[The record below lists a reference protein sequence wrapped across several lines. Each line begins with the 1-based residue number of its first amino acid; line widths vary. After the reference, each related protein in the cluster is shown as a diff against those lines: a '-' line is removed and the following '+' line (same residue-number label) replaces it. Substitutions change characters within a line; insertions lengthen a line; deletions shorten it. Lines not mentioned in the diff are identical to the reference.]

1 MKKLTTILFQYKIFP
16 VLMFLVSTGLGILV
30 ITQNILIAD
39 FLAKIIRHQFQGLWI
54 VLFILLG
61 VLFLRATVQFLNQ
74 WLGDTLAFK
83 VKHMLRQRVIYKNN
97 GHPIGEQMTI
107 LTENID
113 GLAPFYKSYL
123 PQVFKSMMVPLII
136 IIAMF
141 FIHFNTA
148 LIMLITAPF
157 IPLFYIIF
165 GLKTRDESKDQMTYL
180 NQFSQ
185 RFLNI
190 AKGLVTLKLFNRTE
204 QTEKHIYDDSTQFRT
219 LTMRILRSAFLSGL
233 MLEFISMLGIGLV
246 ALEATLSLVVF
257 HNIDFKTAAIAIILA
272 PEFYNAIKDLGQAFH
287 TGKQSEGAS
296 DVVFEFLEQPNNNNE
311 FLLKYEE
318 NQKPFIQL
326 TDISFR
332 YDNSDRLVLNDL
344 NLEIYNGDQIA
355 LVGPS
360 GAGKSTLTHLIA
372 GVYQPTIGTI
382 STNQRDLNIGIL
394 SQQPYIFSASIKE
407 NITMFKDIENNTIE
421 EVLDEVGLL
430 DKVQSF
436 TKGINTIIGEG
447 GEMLSGGQMRRI
459 ELCRLLVMKPDLVI
473 FDEPAT
479 GLDIQ
484 TEHMIQNVLFQHFKD
499 TTMIV
504 IAHRDN
510 TIRHLQRRLYI
521 ENGRLI
527 ADDRNISVNITE
539 NGRLIADDRNI
550 SVNITENGDDL

>member
-16 VLMFLVSTGLGILV
+16 VLMFMVSTGLGILV

-61 VLFLRATVQFLNQ
+61 VLLLRATVQFLNQ

-113 GLAPFYKSYL
+113 GLAPFNKSYL

-332 YDNSDRLVLNDL
+332 YDDSDRLVLNDL
-344 NLEIYNGDQIA
+344 NLEIFKGDQIA

-382 STNQRDLNIGIL
+382 STNKRDLNIGIL

-436 TKGINTIIGEG
+436 TQGINTIIGEG

-539 NGRLIADDRNI
+539 NG
-550 SVNITENGDDL
+550 DDL

>member
-61 VLFLRATVQFLNQ
+61 VLLLRATVQFLNQ

-430 DKVQSF
+430 DKMQSF

-539 NGRLIADDRNI
+539 NG
-550 SVNITENGDDL
+550 DDL

>member
-61 VLFLRATVQFLNQ
+61 VLLLRATVQFLNQ

-141 FIHFNTA
+141 FIHINTA

-204 QTEKHIYDDSTQFRT
+204 QTEEHIYDDSTQFRT

-246 ALEATLSLVVF
+246 ALEATLNLVVF

-332 YDNSDRLVLNDL
+332 YDDSDRLVLNDL
-344 NLEIYNGDQIA
+344 NLEIFKGDQIA

-382 STNQRDLNIGIL
+382 SINQRDLNIGIL

-407 NITMFKDIENNTIE
+407 NITMFKDIENNTVE

-436 TKGINTIIGEG
+436 TQGINTIIGEG

-484 TEHMIQNVLFQHFKD
+484 TEHMIQNVLFQHFKG

-539 NGRLIADDRNI
+539 NG
-550 SVNITENGDDL
+550 DDL

>member
-39 FLAKIIRHQFQGLWI
+39 FLAKIIRHQFQGLWN

-61 VLFLRATVQFLNQ
+61 VLLLRATVQFLNQ

-539 NGRLIADDRNI
+539 NG
-550 SVNITENGDDL
+550 DDL

>member
-61 VLFLRATVQFLNQ
+61 VLLLRATVQFLNK

-296 DVVFEFLEQPNNNNE
+296 DVVFEFLEQPNYNNE

-332 YDNSDRLVLNDL
+332 YDDSDRLVLNDL
-344 NLEIYNGDQIA
+344 NLEIFKGDQIA

-539 NGRLIADDRNI
+539 NG
-550 SVNITENGDDL
+550 DDL

>member
-61 VLFLRATVQFLNQ
+61 VLLLRATVQFLNQ

-296 DVVFEFLEQPNNNNE
+296 DVVFEFLEQPNYNNE

-332 YDNSDRLVLNDL
+332 YDDSDRLVLNDL
-344 NLEIYNGDQIA
+344 NLEIFKGDQIA

-504 IAHRDN
+504 IAHKDN

-539 NGRLIADDRNI
+539 NG
-550 SVNITENGDDL
+550 DDL

>member
-61 VLFLRATVQFLNQ
+61 VLLLRATVQFLNQ

-141 FIHFNTA
+141 FIHINTA

-246 ALEATLSLVVF
+246 ALEATLNLVVF

-332 YDNSDRLVLNDL
+332 YDDSDRLVLNDL
-344 NLEIYNGDQIA
+344 NLEIFKGDQIA

-382 STNQRDLNIGIL
+382 SINQRDLNIGIL

-407 NITMFKDIENNTIE
+407 NITMFKDIENNTVE

-436 TKGINTIIGEG
+436 TQGINTIIGEG

-484 TEHMIQNVLFQHFKD
+484 TGHMIQNVLFQHFKG

-539 NGRLIADDRNI
+539 NG
-550 SVNITENGDDL
+550 DDL

>member
-16 VLMFLVSTGLGILV
+16 VLMFLVSAGLGILV

-61 VLFLRATVQFLNQ
+61 VLLLRATVQFLNQ

-296 DVVFEFLEQPNNNNE
+296 DVVFEFLEQPNYNNE

-332 YDNSDRLVLNDL
+332 YDDSDRLVLNDL
-344 NLEIYNGDQIA
+344 NLEIFKGDQIA

-539 NGRLIADDRNI
+539 NG
-550 SVNITENGDDL
+550 DDL

>member
-61 VLFLRATVQFLNQ
+61 VLLLRATVQFLNQ

-123 PQVFKSMMVPLII
+123 PQLFKSMMVPLII

-296 DVVFEFLEQPNNNNE
+296 DVVFEFLEQPNYNNE

-332 YDNSDRLVLNDL
+332 YDDSDRLVLNDL
-344 NLEIYNGDQIA
+344 NLEIFKGDQIA

-539 NGRLIADDRNI
+539 NG
-550 SVNITENGDDL
+550 DDL

>member
-61 VLFLRATVQFLNQ
+61 VLLLRATVQFLNQ

-83 VKHMLRQRVIYKNN
+83 VKHMLKQRVIYKNN

-141 FIHFNTA
+141 FIHINTA

-246 ALEATLSLVVF
+246 ALEATLNLVVF

-332 YDNSDRLVLNDL
+332 YDDSDRLVLNDL
-344 NLEIYNGDQIA
+344 NLEIFKGDQIA

-382 STNQRDLNIGIL
+382 SINQRDLNIGIL

-407 NITMFKDIENNTIE
+407 NITMFKDIENNTVE

-436 TKGINTIIGEG
+436 TQGINTIIGEG

-484 TEHMIQNVLFQHFKD
+484 TEHMIQNVLFQHFKG

-539 NGRLIADDRNI
+539 NG
-550 SVNITENGDDL
+550 DDL

>member
-61 VLFLRATVQFLNQ
+61 VLLLRATVQFLNQ

-484 TEHMIQNVLFQHFKD
+484 TEHMIQNVLFQHFKG

-539 NGRLIADDRNI
+539 NG
-550 SVNITENGDDL
+550 DDL

>member
-16 VLMFLVSTGLGILV
+16 VLMFLVSTGLGIIV

-61 VLFLRATVQFLNQ
+61 VLLLRATVQFLNQ

-246 ALEATLSLVVF
+246 ALEATLCLVVF

-296 DVVFEFLEQPNNNNE
+296 DVVFEFLEQPNYNNE

-332 YDNSDRLVLNDL
+332 YDDSDRLVLNDL
-344 NLEIYNGDQIA
+344 NLEIFKGDQIA

-539 NGRLIADDRNI
+539 NG
-550 SVNITENGDDL
+550 DDL

>member
-16 VLMFLVSTGLGILV
+16 VLMFLVSTGLGIIV

-61 VLFLRATVQFLNQ
+61 VLLLRATVQFLNQ

-123 PQVFKSMMVPLII
+123 PQVLKSMMVPLII

-296 DVVFEFLEQPNNNNE
+296 DVVFEFLEQPNYNNE

-332 YDNSDRLVLNDL
+332 YDDSDRLVLNDL
-344 NLEIYNGDQIA
+344 NLEIFKGDQIA

-539 NGRLIADDRNI
+539 NG
-550 SVNITENGDDL
+550 DDL

>member
-1 MKKLTTILFQYKIFP
+1 MEKLTTILFQYKIFP
-16 VLMFLVSTGLGILV
+16 VLMFLVSTGLGIIV

-61 VLFLRATVQFLNQ
+61 VLLLRATVQFLNQ

-296 DVVFEFLEQPNNNNE
+296 DVVFEFLEQPNYNNE

-332 YDNSDRLVLNDL
+332 YDDSDRLVLNDL
-344 NLEIYNGDQIA
+344 NLEIFKGDQIA

-539 NGRLIADDRNI
+539 NG
-550 SVNITENGDDL
+550 DDL

>member
-1 MKKLTTILFQYKIFP
+1 
-16 VLMFLVSTGLGILV
+16 MFLVSTGLGIIV

-61 VLFLRATVQFLNQ
+61 VLLLRATVQFLNQ

-83 VKHMLRQRVIYKNN
+83 VKHMLRQRVIDKNN

-296 DVVFEFLEQPNNNNE
+296 DVVFEFLEQPNYNNE

-332 YDNSDRLVLNDL
+332 YDDSDRLVLNDL
-344 NLEIYNGDQIA
+344 NLEIFKGDQIA

-539 NGRLIADDRNI
+539 NG
-550 SVNITENGDDL
+550 DDL

>member
-61 VLFLRATVQFLNQ
+61 VLLLRATVQFLNQ

-165 GLKTRDESKDQMTYL
+165 GLKTRDEAKDQMTYL

-257 HNIDFKTAAIAIILA
+257 HNNDFKTAAIAIILA

-296 DVVFEFLEQPNNNNE
+296 DVVFEFLEQPNYNNE

-332 YDNSDRLVLNDL
+332 YDDSDRLVLNDL
-344 NLEIYNGDQIA
+344 NLEIFKGDQIA

-539 NGRLIADDRNI
+539 NG
-550 SVNITENGDDL
+550 DDL

>member
-61 VLFLRATVQFLNQ
+61 VLLLRATVQFLNQ

-382 STNQRDLNIGIL
+382 STNQRDLNMGIL

-539 NGRLIADDRNI
+539 NG
-550 SVNITENGDDL
+550 DDL

>member
-16 VLMFLVSTGLGILV
+16 VLMFLVSTVLGIIV

-61 VLFLRATVQFLNQ
+61 VLLLRATVQFLNQ

-296 DVVFEFLEQPNNNNE
+296 DVVFEFLEQPNYNNE

-332 YDNSDRLVLNDL
+332 YDDSDRLVLNDL
-344 NLEIYNGDQIA
+344 NLEIFKGDQIA

-539 NGRLIADDRNI
+539 NG
-550 SVNITENGDDL
+550 DDL

>member
-61 VLFLRATVQFLNQ
+61 VLLLRATVQFLNQ

-332 YDNSDRLVLNDL
+332 YDDSDRLVLSDL
-344 NLEIYNGDQIA
+344 NLEIFKGDQIA

-360 GAGKSTLTHLIA
+360 GAGKSTLTHIIA
-372 GVYQPTIGTI
+372 GVYHPTIGTI

-407 NITMFKDIENNTIE
+407 NITMFKDIENNIVE

-539 NGRLIADDRNI
+539 NG
-550 SVNITENGDDL
+550 DDL

>member
-61 VLFLRATVQFLNQ
+61 VLLLRATVQFLNQ

-436 TKGINTIIGEG
+436 TKGINTIIGGG

-484 TEHMIQNVLFQHFKD
+484 TELMIQNVLFQHFKD

-539 NGRLIADDRNI
+539 NG
-550 SVNITENGDDL
+550 DDL

>member
-61 VLFLRATVQFLNQ
+61 VLLLRATVQFLNQ

-521 ENGRLI
+521 ENR
-527 ADDRNISVNITE
+527 
-539 NGRLIADDRNI
+539 RLIADDRNI

>member
-61 VLFLRATVQFLNQ
+61 VLLLRATVQFLNQ

-165 GLKTRDESKDQMTYL
+165 GLKTRDESKAQMTYL

-219 LTMRILRSAFLSGL
+219 LAMRILRSAFLSGL

-296 DVVFEFLEQPNNNNE
+296 DVVFEFLEQPNYNNE

-332 YDNSDRLVLNDL
+332 YDDSDRLVLNDL
-344 NLEIYNGDQIA
+344 NLEIFKGDQIA

-539 NGRLIADDRNI
+539 NG
-550 SVNITENGDDL
+550 DDL

>member
-1 MKKLTTILFQYKIFP
+1 KKLTTILFQYKIFP

-61 VLFLRATVQFLNQ
+61 VLLLRATVQFLNQ

-332 YDNSDRLVLNDL
+332 YDDSDRLVLNDL
-344 NLEIYNGDQIA
+344 NLEIFKGDQIA

-372 GVYQPTIGTI
+372 GVYHPTIGTI

-407 NITMFKDIENNTIE
+407 NITMFKDIENNIVE

-539 NGRLIADDRNI
+539 NG
-550 SVNITENGDDL
+550 DDL

>member
-61 VLFLRATVQFLNQ
+61 VLLLRATVQFLNQ
-74 WLGDTLAFK
+74 WSGDTLAFK

-141 FIHFNTA
+141 FIHINTA

-246 ALEATLSLVVF
+246 ALEATLNLVVF

-332 YDNSDRLVLNDL
+332 YDDSDRLVLNDL
-344 NLEIYNGDQIA
+344 NLEIFKGDQIA

-382 STNQRDLNIGIL
+382 SINQRDLNIGIL

-407 NITMFKDIENNTIE
+407 NITMFKDIENNTVE

-436 TKGINTIIGEG
+436 TQGINTIIGEG

-484 TEHMIQNVLFQHFKD
+484 TEHMIQNVLFQHFKG

-539 NGRLIADDRNI
+539 NG
-550 SVNITENGDDL
+550 DDL

>member
-39 FLAKIIRHQFQGLWI
+39 FLAKIIRHQFQDLWI

-61 VLFLRATVQFLNQ
+61 VLLLRATVQFLNQ

-332 YDNSDRLVLNDL
+332 YDDSDRLVLNDL
-344 NLEIYNGDQIA
+344 NLEIFNGDQIA

-394 SQQPYIFSASIKE
+394 SQHPYIFSASIKE
-407 NITMFKDIENNTIE
+407 NITMFKDIENNTVE

-459 ELCRLLVMKPDLVI
+459 ELCRLLVMKPDLVV

-504 IAHRDN
+504 IAHRDH

-539 NGRLIADDRNI
+539 NG
-550 SVNITENGDDL
+550 DDL

>member
-61 VLFLRATVQFLNQ
+61 VLLLRATVQFLNQ

-233 MLEFISMLGIGLV
+233 MLEFISMLGVGLV

-296 DVVFEFLEQPNNNNE
+296 DVVFEFLEQPNYNNE

-332 YDNSDRLVLNDL
+332 YDDSDRLVLNDL
-344 NLEIYNGDQIA
+344 NLEIFKGDQIA

-407 NITMFKDIENNTIE
+407 NITMFKYIENNTIE

-539 NGRLIADDRNI
+539 NG
-550 SVNITENGDDL
+550 DDL

>member
-16 VLMFLVSTGLGILV
+16 VLMFLVSTGLGIIV

-61 VLFLRATVQFLNQ
+61 VLLLRATVQFLNQ

-246 ALEATLSLVVF
+246 SLEATLSLVVF

-296 DVVFEFLEQPNNNNE
+296 DVVFEFLEQPNYNNE

-332 YDNSDRLVLNDL
+332 YDDSDRLVLNDL
-344 NLEIYNGDQIA
+344 NLEIFKGDQIA

-539 NGRLIADDRNI
+539 NG
-550 SVNITENGDDL
+550 DDL

>member
-61 VLFLRATVQFLNQ
+61 VLLLRATVQFLNQ

-165 GLKTRDESKDQMTYL
+165 GLKTRDEAKDQMTYL

-296 DVVFEFLEQPNNNNE
+296 DVVFEFLEQPNYNNE

-332 YDNSDRLVLNDL
+332 YDDSDRLVLNDL
-344 NLEIYNGDQIA
+344 NLEIFKGDQIA

-504 IAHRDN
+504 IAHSDN

-539 NGRLIADDRNI
+539 NG
-550 SVNITENGDDL
+550 DDL

>member
-61 VLFLRATVQFLNQ
+61 VLLLRATVQFLNQ

-332 YDNSDRLVLNDL
+332 YDDSDRLVLNDL
-344 NLEIYNGDQIA
+344 NLEIFKGDQIA

-407 NITMFKDIENNTIE
+407 NITMFKDIENKTVE

-436 TKGINTIIGEG
+436 TKDINTIIGEG

-539 NGRLIADDRNI
+539 NG
-550 SVNITENGDDL
+550 DDL

>member
-30 ITQNILIAD
+30 IAQNILIAD

-61 VLFLRATVQFLNQ
+61 VLLLRATVQFLNQ

-246 ALEATLSLVVF
+246 ALEATLNLVVF

-332 YDNSDRLVLNDL
+332 YDDSDRLLLNDL
-344 NLEIYNGDQIA
+344 NLEIFKGDQIA

-382 STNQRDLNIGIL
+382 SINQRDLNIGIL

-407 NITMFKDIENNTIE
+407 NITMFKDIENNTVE

-436 TKGINTIIGEG
+436 TQGINTIIGEG

-539 NGRLIADDRNI
+539 NG
-550 SVNITENGDDL
+550 DDL

>member
-61 VLFLRATVQFLNQ
+61 VLLLRATVQFLNQ

-165 GLKTRDESKDQMTYL
+165 GLKTRDEAKDQMTYL

-296 DVVFEFLEQPNNNNE
+296 DVVFEFLEQPNYNNE

-332 YDNSDRLVLNDL
+332 YDDSDRLVLNDL
-344 NLEIYNGDQIA
+344 NLEIFKGDQIA

-473 FDEPAT
+473 FDEPAI

-539 NGRLIADDRNI
+539 NG
-550 SVNITENGDDL
+550 DDL

>member
-16 VLMFLVSTGLGILV
+16 VLMFLVSTGLGIIV

-61 VLFLRATVQFLNQ
+61 VLLLRATVQFLNQ

-296 DVVFEFLEQPNNNNE
+296 DVVFEFLEQPNYNNE

-318 NQKPFIQL
+318 NQKPFIQV

-332 YDNSDRLVLNDL
+332 YDDSDRLVLNDL
-344 NLEIYNGDQIA
+344 NLEIFKGDQIA

-539 NGRLIADDRNI
+539 NG
-550 SVNITENGDDL
+550 DDL

>member
-61 VLFLRATVQFLNQ
+61 VLLLRATVQFLNQ

-257 HNIDFKTAAIAIILA
+257 HNIDFKTGAIAIILA

-332 YDNSDRLVLNDL
+332 YNNSDRLVLNDL

-372 GVYQPTIGTI
+372 GVYRPTIGTI

-407 NITMFKDIENNTIE
+407 NITMFKDIENKTVE

-539 NGRLIADDRNI
+539 NG
-550 SVNITENGDDL
+550 DDL

>member
-1 MKKLTTILFQYKIFP
+1 MKKLTIILFQYKIFP

-61 VLFLRATVQFLNQ
+61 VLLLRATVQFLNQ

-436 TKGINTIIGEG
+436 IKGINTIIGEG

-539 NGRLIADDRNI
+539 NG
-550 SVNITENGDDL
+550 DDL

>member
-16 VLMFLVSTGLGILV
+16 VLMFLVSTGLGIIV

-61 VLFLRATVQFLNQ
+61 VLLLRATVQFLNQ

-296 DVVFEFLEQPNNNNE
+296 DVVFEFLEQPNYNNE

-332 YDNSDRLVLNDL
+332 YDDSDRLVLNDL
-344 NLEIYNGDQIA
+344 NLEIFKGDQIA

-504 IAHRDN
+504 IAHSDN

-539 NGRLIADDRNI
+539 NG
-550 SVNITENGDDL
+550 DDL

>member
-61 VLFLRATVQFLNQ
+61 VLLLRATVQFLNQ

-296 DVVFEFLEQPNNNNE
+296 DVVFEFLEQPNYNNE

-332 YDNSDRLVLNDL
+332 YDDSDRLVLNDL
-344 NLEIYNGDQIA
+344 NLEIFKGDQIA

-382 STNQRDLNIGIL
+382 STKQRDLNIGIL

-539 NGRLIADDRNI
+539 NG
-550 SVNITENGDDL
+550 DDL

>member
-16 VLMFLVSTGLGILV
+16 VLMFLVSTGLGIIV

-61 VLFLRATVQFLNQ
+61 VLLLRATVQFLNQ

-296 DVVFEFLEQPNNNNE
+296 DVVFEFLEQPNYNNE
-311 FLLKYEE
+311 FLLKFEE

-332 YDNSDRLVLNDL
+332 YDDSDRLVLNDL
-344 NLEIYNGDQIA
+344 NLEIFKGDQIA

-539 NGRLIADDRNI
+539 NG
-550 SVNITENGDDL
+550 DDL

>member
-16 VLMFLVSTGLGILV
+16 VLMFLVSTGLGIIV

-61 VLFLRATVQFLNQ
+61 VLLLRATVQFLNQ

-141 FIHFNTA
+141 SIHFNTA

-296 DVVFEFLEQPNNNNE
+296 DVVFEFLEQPNYNNE

-332 YDNSDRLVLNDL
+332 YDDSDRLVLNDL
-344 NLEIYNGDQIA
+344 NLEIFKGDQIA

-539 NGRLIADDRNI
+539 NG
-550 SVNITENGDDL
+550 DDL

>member
-30 ITQNILIAD
+30 IAQNILIAD

-61 VLFLRATVQFLNQ
+61 VLLLRATVQFLNQ

-233 MLEFISMLGIGLV
+233 VLEFISMLGIGLV
-246 ALEATLSLVVF
+246 ALEATLNLVVF

-332 YDNSDRLVLNDL
+332 YDDSDRLVLNDL
-344 NLEIYNGDQIA
+344 NLEIFKGDQIA

-382 STNQRDLNIGIL
+382 SINQRDLNIGIL

-407 NITMFKDIENNTIE
+407 NITMFKDIENNTVE

-436 TKGINTIIGEG
+436 TQGINTIIGEG

-539 NGRLIADDRNI
+539 NG
-550 SVNITENGDDL
+550 DDL